1 MRHAVQEVMK
11 SGTSAAVAGER
22 ALPDGAAGAA
32 RHALAVLFLTSVH
45 HAYGAYVY
53 ETPWRYHAVFISAAA
68 ALVILGSLTVLR
80 RTAPGF
86 RNNLATGL
94 FVVTILAVPV
104 LTIGLFEGLYN
115 HVVKNLLYF
124 AGGSVALM
132 TRLFPAPTYE
142 MPNDAFFEITGML
155 QAIPAAFAGWH
166 VVRVLRG
173 R

>member
-32 RHALAVLFLTSVH
+32 RNALAVLFLTSVH

-68 ALVILGSLTVLR
+68 ALMILGSLAVLR
-80 RTAPGF
+80 RTAPG
-86 RNNLATGL
+86 LTSIMAKAL
-94 FVVTILAVPV
+94 FALTILAVPV
-104 LTIGLFEGLYN
+104 LTIGVFEGLYN
-115 HVVKNLLYF
+115 HVVKNVLYF
-124 AGGSVALM
+124 TGGSAALM

-142 MPNDAFFEITGML
+142 MPNDVFFEITGMA

-166 VVRVLRG
+166 IVRLLRG